1 MKNATRITVSAF
13 GTLVGVAGFEHGIG
27 EILQGNIAPS
37 GWIFPSWPGEGPFSV
52 LNGEP
57 ALTILPSV
65 LIAGW
70 LTVLASL
77 IFVAWVIRF
86 IESKHGS
93 VVLALLSVAMLLV
106 GGGVFPP
113 VFGLILAVVATRIH
127 SSDAQERKH
136 PGSWRLV
143 IAKAWPWS
151 LGMGVFTWLLMMP
164 GLPVLNTFGIAVGDT
179 VIYLVIA
186 GMIGF
191 LLTSIFTGF
200 VSDGVTQNAISLG
213 SGARSQHATSVA
225 FPSKG

>member
-1 MKNATRITVSAF
+1 MKNATRVTVSAF

-27 EILQGNIAPS
+27 EILQGNIAP
-37 GWIFPSWPGEGPFSV
+37 GGLMILSWPGDGPFRV
-52 LNGEP
+52 LGGEP
-57 ALTILPSV
+57 ALTILPN
-65 LIAGW
+65 LLTAGW
-70 LTVLASL
+70 LTVLVSL
-77 IFVAWVIRF
+77 IFIAWVIRS
-86 IESKHGS
+86 INSKHGS
-93 VVLALLSVAMLLV
+93 AVLALLSIAMLLV

-127 SSDAQERKH
+127 SSDVQERKH
-136 PGSWRLV
+136 PSSWRLV

-164 GLPVLNTFGIAVGDT
+164 GLPILNTFGIVVGDI
-179 VIYLVIA
+179 VMYLVIA

-200 VSDGVTQNAISLG
+200 VSDGIRQKDALLISD
-213 SGARSQHATSVA
+213 SRSEHATSVA